1 MRTLTV
7 DDRRSVVN
15 MMLRILDKIDPEGEH
30 IGTTD
35 PEKALKVI
43 REKEVTAVYVD
54 VEMPKINGIE
64 LARMMQEVKPE
75 TNIIFITGYQE
86 YMPDAFELYASGY
99 LMKPVDEDDVR
110 KSLEHL
116 RYKGEPIKTSAVRVQ
131 CFGNFEVFVGNTP
144 MLFHRSKSKELFAY
158 LIDRKGAVCT
168 NDMIIGNLWGDK
180 PLTESLKSLQRTV
193 ISEMIKDFEQANIEG
208 LFSKSKNGISVN
220 TDMVDCDYYKYLDGD
235 EKAIRRFK
243 GEYMTQYE
251 FAEETRN
258 NLLKNY

>member
-15 MMLRILDKIDPEGEH
+15 MMLRILDKIDQEGEH

-116 RYKGEPIKTSAVRVQ
+116 RYKGEPI
-131 CFGNFEVFVGNTP
+131 
-144 MLFHRSKSKELFAY
+144 
-158 LIDRKGAVCT
+158 
-168 NDMIIGNLWGDK
+168 
-180 PLTESLKSLQRTV
+180 
-193 ISEMIKDFEQANIEG
+193 
-208 LFSKSKNGISVN
+208 
-220 TDMVDCDYYKYLDGD
+220 
-235 EKAIRRFK
+235 
-243 GEYMTQYE
+243 
-251 FAEETRN
+251 
-258 NLLKNY
+258 

>member
-131 CFGNFEVFVGNTP
+131 CFGNFEVF
-144 MLFHRSKSKELFAY
+144 
-158 LIDRKGAVCT
+158 DRKGAACT

>member
-1 MRTLTV
+1 MRTITV

-35 PEKALKVI
+35 PEKALKVLK
-43 REKEVTAVYVD
+43 EKDVTAAFVD
-54 VEMPKINGIE
+54 VEMPKINGIV
-64 LARMMQEVKPE
+64 LAKMMQEIKAE
-75 TNIIFITGYQE
+75 INIIFITGYEE
-86 YMPDAFELYASGY
+86 YMPEAFELYASGY

-116 RYKGEPIKTSAVRVQ
+116 RYKNDRIKTSALRVQ

-158 LIDRKGAVCT
+158 LIDRKGAACT
-168 NDMIIGNLWGDK
+168 NDMIIGNLWADK

-193 ISEMIKDFEQANIEG
+193 TSEMIKDFEQISVEG
-208 LFSKSKNGISVN
+208 LFIKSKNGIAVN
-220 TDMVDCDYYKYLDGD
+220 TEMVDCDYYRYLDGD
-235 EKAIRRFK
+235 EKAIHQFK

>member
-158 LIDRKGAVCT
+158 LIDRKGAACT
-168 NDMIIGNLWGDK
+168 NDMIIGNLWGDE

-193 ISEMIKDFEQANIEG
+193 ISEMIKEFEQANIEG
-208 LFSKSKNGISVN
+208 LFSKSKDGISGN